1 MGTVLI
7 PAVIFIACI
16 IAAVAVV
23 SYLVDQSA
31 EHHDRGN
38 A

>member
-7 PAVIFIACI
+7 PAIIFIACV

-23 SYLVDQSA
+23 SYLADQSA

-38 A
+38 G

>member
-7 PAVIFIACI
+7 PAVIFIVCI

-31 EHHDRGN
+31 EHHESGN
-38 A
+38 G